1 MAYNLYLKLMSGE
14 VVHVTDAWDGA
25 APTEEGMVDSDGVA
39 VDANGKE
46 VSEAYRDIHRYNA
59 QVWPAQGSQT
69 VTGSLGGASIDSTW
83 SEPVTVQAAL
93 VPSTAVQAQTIK
105 GTYSGGIGASAT
117 GTIKGLVPD
126 SVTASPSD
134 EVAHKKPRQFAKVY
148 TWLIFSEDPS
158 GPVHKWRKSE
168 VMGWGCMAPIDI

>member
-25 APTEEGMVDSDGVA
+25 APTEEGMVDANGIA

-46 VSEAYRDIHRYNA
+46 VSEPYRDIHRYTSALKAGEMAAPSANDI
-59 QVWPAQGSQT
+59 T
-69 VTGSLGGASIDSTW
+69 VSD
-83 SEPVTVQAAL
+83 PVTVAAAL
-93 VPSTAVQAQTIK
+93 IPTEPLTVKATHIDIIFNVATKRLSPVPAGFSTST
-105 GTYSGGIGASAT
+105 
-117 GTIKGLVPD
+117 
-126 SVTASPSD
+126 SD

-148 TWLIFSEDPS
+148 TWLVFSEDPS

-168 VMGWGCMAPIDI
+168 VMGWGKMPPIDI